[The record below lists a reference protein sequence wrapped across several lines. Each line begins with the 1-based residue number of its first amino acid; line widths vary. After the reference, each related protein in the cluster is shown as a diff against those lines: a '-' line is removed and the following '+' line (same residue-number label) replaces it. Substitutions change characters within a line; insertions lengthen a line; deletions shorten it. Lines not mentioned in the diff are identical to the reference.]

1 MLKPFDLGAVTLRLR
16 TSREPAIFTRASGK
30 LDSRH
35 QRVDKKKGFAGWENL
50 LAGEP
55 DEVLRRKSPNSDKVG
70 GAMRKV
76 AGCLGND
83 SQCVGHCDHCI
94 FFTYVT

>member
-1 MLKPFDLGAVTLRLR
+1 MVRPFDSAAATLRLR

-30 LDSRH
+30 LDSRR
-35 QRVDKKKGFAGWENL
+35 QWVDQKKVFAGWENL

-55 DEVLRRKSPNSDKVG
+55 DKGLRCKRPHSEKVG

-76 AGCLGND
+76 AGC
-83 SQCVGHCDHCI
+83 
-94 FFTYVT
+94 